1 MAGLTSTP
9 ILLAEETT
17 TSGDALQHGEVIAP
31 QDSMAATAQMAP
43 AAEAAHGDAA
53 HGATDGTH
61 ASTEAHSEVFPPFD
75 TTTFG
80 GQLLWLA
87 ITFAALYVLM
97 SRVALPQ
104 IGSIIDTRKARIESD
119 LKEAER
125 LRQETE
131 KASAAY
137 EAARAEAQ
145 RNAQKIAEDTRTSIK
160 QDIDN
165 RRAEVES
172 SLSTRVSEAEA
183 RIATTKAAALTNV
196 ADIAAETAEAVV
208 ARIIGPGVSA
218 QDVRDA
224 VAAASKE

>member
-9 ILLAEETT
+9 VLLAEGTT

-43 AAEAAHGDAA
+43 AADATHAATA
-53 HGATDGTH
+53 GTH
-61 ASTEAHSEVFPPFD
+61 ATTEAHSEVFPPFD
-75 TTTFG
+75 PSSFG

-104 IGSIIDTRKARIESD
+104 IGSIIDTRKARIEAD

-145 RNAQKIAEDTRTSIK
+145 RNAQKIAEDTRASIK

-165 RRAEVES
+165 RRGEVEA
-172 SLSTRVSEAEA
+172 SLTQRMSDAEA
-183 RIATTKAAALTNV
+183 RIAVTKTAALTNV

-208 ARIIGPGVSA
+208 ARIIGTGVSS

>member
-9 ILLAEETT
+9 ILLAEGTT
-17 TSGDALQHGEVIAP
+17 TSGDALQQGQVIAP

-43 AAEAAHGDAA
+43 AADTTHAATA
-53 HGATDGTH
+53 GTH
-61 ASTEAHSEVFPPFD
+61 AATEAHSEVFPPFD
-75 TTTFG
+75 PSSFG

-104 IGSIIDTRKARIESD
+104 IGSIIDTRKARIEAD

-131 KASAAY
+131 KAAAAY

-145 RNAQKIAEDTRTSIK
+145 RNAQKIAEDTRASIK

-165 RRAEVES
+165 RRAEVEAGLAQRMS
-172 SLSTRVSEAEA
+172 DAEA
-183 RIATTKAAALTNV
+183 RIAVTKTAALTNV

-208 ARIIGPGVSA
+208 ARIIGTGVSS

>member
-9 ILLAEETT
+9 ILLAEGTT

-43 AAEAAHGDAA
+43 AADAA
-53 HGATDGTH
+53 HAAGTEGTH
-61 ASTEAHSEVFPPFD
+61 ATTEAHSEVFPPFD
-75 TTTFG
+75 PSTFG

-145 RNAQKIAEDTRTSIK
+145 RNAQKIAEDTRASIK

-172 SLSTRVSEAEA
+172 SLATRVSEAEA
-183 RIATTKAAALTNV
+183 RIAATKSAALANV
-196 ADIAAETAEAVV
+196 GDIAAETAEAVV

>member
-9 ILLAEETT
+9 ILLAEGTT

-43 AAEAAHGDAA
+43 AADAA
-53 HGATDGTH
+53 HAAGIEGTH
-61 ASTEAHSEVFPPFD
+61 ATTEAHSEVFPPFD
-75 TTTFG
+75 PSTFG

-145 RNAQKIAEDTRTSIK
+145 RNAQKIAEDTRASIK

-172 SLSTRVSEAEA
+172 SLATRVSEAET
-183 RIATTKAAALTNV
+183 RIAATKSAALANV
-196 ADIAAETAEAVV
+196 GDIAAETAEAVV
-208 ARIIGPGVSA
+208 SRIIGPGVSA

>member
-9 ILLAEETT
+9 ILLAEGETN
-17 TSGDALQHGEVIAP
+17 SGDALQHGEVMAP
-31 QDSMAATAQMAP
+31 ADSMAAAAMAP
-43 AAEAAHGDAA
+43 AAKAAEAAHGASE
-53 HGATDGTH
+53 GTH
-61 ASTEAHSEVFPPFD
+61 ASTEAHASTFPPFD
-75 TTTFG
+75 TSTFG
-80 GQLLWLA
+80 GQVIWLA
-87 ITFAALYVLM
+87 ITFAALYVLL

-104 IGSIIDTRKARIESD
+104 IGSIIDTRKARIEAD

-145 RNAQKIAEDTRTSIK
+145 RNAQKIAEDTRASIK

-165 RRAEVES
+165 RRAEVEA
-172 SLSTRVSEAEA
+172 SLAQRMSEAES
-183 RIATTKAAALTNV
+183 RIAGTKTAALANV

-208 ARIIGPGVSA
+208 ARIIGTGVSS

-224 VAAASKE
+224 VAAVSKE